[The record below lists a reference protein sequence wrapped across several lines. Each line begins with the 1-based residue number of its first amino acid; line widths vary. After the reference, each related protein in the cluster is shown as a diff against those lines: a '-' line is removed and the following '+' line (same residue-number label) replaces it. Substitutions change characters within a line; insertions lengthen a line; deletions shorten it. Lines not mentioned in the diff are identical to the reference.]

1 MNGHAPSRV
10 ERMRAWVDDWRREG
24 QVLPES
30 RLRRGTRFWIH
41 VVRLFIRNRG
51 PVRASA
57 LAYTTLLALVPLLA
71 ISLSAAALFLPR
83 TEVERR
89 IQLSV
94 WIESAVARAAP
105 TLGLSHEDGTDQ
117 RKRVADRIVSFVERI
132 HFKTIGAA
140 ATAGLLV
147 VAIGLLRAVE
157 VTFNDIWGVKQSRSL
172 GISIIYYWAILTL
185 GPVIVLAAKGANYL
199 QLLDGPTSALAG
211 SHLAP
216 IISILAYL
224 VFPGIM
230 CLVFGALY
238 WSMPN
243 TRVPWQAAL
252 AGGAVASVLWTLNGK
267 LSALY
272 NTRILTDNAIYG
284 SLGVLP
290 LFLVGLYVTWVVV
303 LFGAQ
308 VACAL
313 QNRRSAFPSDSGE
326 PPSVVA
332 REISAV
338 RIMGRIAA
346 GFEAG
351 QSPLQAD
358 ALSSQ
363 LGIPSNL
370 AGELLRCLVQS
381 RLLNETLH
389 SPPGFTPSRPLQ
401 QTSVRDVLQAIRS
414 PLGAWNPGATA
425 DAADQAARRA
435 LNAVAS
441 ASDGAAESI
450 TLDTLIREAR
460 RERAGREIHSC
471 AAPDLSEKPSQ

>member
-1 MNGHAPSRV
+1 MNGHAPSRI
-10 ERMRAWVDDWRREG
+10 ERMRAWIDDWSREG
-24 QVLPES
+24 QALPES
-30 RLRRGTRFWIH
+30 RLRRALRFWIH

-83 TEVERR
+83 TEEERR
-89 IQLSV
+89 IQISV

-105 TLGLSHEDGTDQ
+105 TLGLSNADGADQ

-157 VTFNDIWGVKQSRSL
+157 VTFNDIWGVKQSRNL

-199 QLLDGPTSALAG
+199 QLLEGPTSALDG

-216 IISILAYL
+216 IVSILSYL

-243 TRVPWQAAL
+243 TRVPWQVAL

-284 SLGVLP
+284 SLGALP

-313 QNRRSAFPSDSGE
+313 QHRRSASFTHSDE

-351 QSPLQAD
+351 DSPLHAD
-358 ALSSQ
+358 ELSSQ
-363 LGIPSNL
+363 LGIPSIL
-370 AGELLRCLVQS
+370 AVELLKGLVQA
-381 RLLNETLH
+381 RLLSETLD
-389 SPPGFTPSRPLQ
+389 SPPGFTPSRPLD
-401 QTSVRDVLQAIRS
+401 QTSIRDVLQAIRS
-414 PLGAWNPGATA
+414 PMGAWNPAATM

-435 LNAVAS
+435 LHAIAVAS
-441 ASDGAAESI
+441 DSAAESF
-450 TLDTLIREAR
+450 TLETLLREGR
-460 RERAGREIHSC
+460 RPSRGEISQ
-471 AAPDLSEKPSQ
+471 AP

>member
-10 ERMRAWVDDWRREG
+10 QRMRAWIDDWSREG
-24 QVLPES
+24 PVVPES
-30 RLRRGTRFWIH
+30 YLRSVIRFWIH
-41 VVRLFIRNRG
+41 VVRLFVRNRG

-83 TEVERR
+83 TEEERR
-89 IQLSV
+89 MQLSV

-105 TLGLSHEDGTDQ
+105 TLGLSHADGAEQ
-117 RKRVADRIVSFVERI
+117 RKRVADRIVTFVERI

-157 VTFNDIWGVKQSRSL
+157 VTFNDIWGVKQSRNL
-172 GISIIYYWAILTL
+172 GTSVIYYWAILTL

-199 QLLDGPTSALAG
+199 QLLEGPTSALTG

-216 IISILAYL
+216 IISIFAYL

-313 QNRRSAFPSDSGE
+313 QNRRSASSADSGK
-326 PPSVVA
+326 PPSMVA
-332 REISAV
+332 REFSAV

-351 QSPLQAD
+351 EPPLPGNE
-358 ALSSQ
+358 LSSQ
-363 LGIPSNL
+363 LAIPSNL
-370 AGELLRCLVQS
+370 AVELLQCLVQA

-389 SPPGFTPSRPLQ
+389 SPPGFTPSRPLT

-414 PLGAWNPGATA
+414 PMGTWNPAATS
-425 DAADQAARRA
+425 DSTDQATRRA
-435 LNAVAS
+435 LHAVAI
-441 ASDGAAESI
+441 ASDSAAETF

-460 RERAGREIHSC
+460 RPLPSGSSQ
-471 AAPDLSEKPSQ
+471 AP